1 MSPQDIADRFKG
13 VGAILRDTHVVY
25 TSGLHGSA
33 YVNKDALYPH
43 TEAVAE
49 LCGEIARRFHNEKV
63 ETVLAPALGG
73 IVLTQWTAHA
83 LSKMNGTKVAAIY
96 AEKNADGTF
105 SVRRGYDRY
114 LRGRRTLVLEDV
126 LTTGG
131 SVLRVMEAIREFE
144 PKVVGVGALCNRGG
158 LTAAALGVPRL
169 EALMT
174 LNLDTFPPESC
185 PMCAKGIPIEE
196 SVGKGSGKKA

>member
-1 MSPQDIADRFKG
+1 MSPQDIIDRFRS

-43 TEAVAE
+43 TETVAE
-49 LCGEIARRFHNEKV
+49 LCGEIARRFYQEKV

-73 IVLTQWTAHA
+73 IVLTQWTAYA
-83 LSKMNGTKVAAIY
+83 LGKMNGYPVAAIF
-96 AEKNADGTF
+96 AEKNPDGSF
-105 SVRRGYDRY
+105 AVRRGYDKY

-131 SVLRVMEAIREFE
+131 SVLRVLEAVRELG

-158 LTAAALGVPRL
+158 LTAEALGVPRL

-174 LNLDTFPPESC
+174 ISLETYPPENC
-185 PMCAKGIPIEE
+185 PLCARGVAIDE
-196 SVGKGSGKKA
+196 SVGKGSGKRA

>member
-1 MSPQDIADRFKG
+1 MSPQDIVDRFRS

-33 YVNKDALYPH
+33 YVNKDALYPN

-49 LCGEIARRFHNEKV
+49 LCGEIARRFHGEKV

-83 LSKMNGTKVAAIY
+83 LGKMNGYKVAAIY
-96 AEKNADGTF
+96 AEKNPDGSF
-105 SVRRGYDRY
+105 AVRRGYDKY
-114 LRGRRTLVLEDV
+114 LKGRRTLVLEDV

-131 SVLRVMEAIREFE
+131 SVLRVLEAIRPLE

-158 LTAAALGVPRL
+158 LTAQALGVPRL

-174 LNLDTFPPESC
+174 LTLDTFPPESC
-185 PMCAKGIPIEE
+185 PMCAKGVPIDE
-196 SVGKGSGKKA
+196 SIGKGSGRK